1 MLISELMSGPSTLM
15 IMMKQINVGSKNTD
29 MTFALQRGGGQD
41 MTGKA
46 GGRDGDTVELATKVI
61 YEDSQRFLTIKEKV
75 STRAF
80 S

>member
-1 MLISELMSGPSTLM
+1 ML
-15 IMMKQINVGSKNTD
+15 GSKNTD

-61 YEDSQRFLTIKEKV
+61 RRFPKIFNNQREGLY
-75 STRAF
+75 
-80 S
+80 

>member
-61 YEDSQRFLTIKEKV
+61 RRFPKIFNNHGEGIY
-75 STRAF
+75 
-80 S
+80 

>member
-1 MLISELMSGPSTLM
+1 ML
-15 IMMKQINVGSKNTD
+15 GSKNTD

-46 GGRDGDTVELATKVI
+46 GGRDGDTVELETKVI